1 MAAIAVISISLKSKR
16 AGGEGDIYHMLKIV
30 LLLAAIG
37 HILCGAC
44 DCLLGY
50 SPSGRLDLKG
60 GLKDAD
66 RMREVF
72 QDMPSKWP
80 FISIILGVYAITMFG
95 FGYLELSRWMEQY
108 SVAASTVMYISAV
121 VFLIFIVAHHVICG
135 VVEWFYI
142 RLGRTDE
149 ARNVVLEFQMKTIA
163 TMVIGYL
170 GLAAFVITLFIMVVS
185 GRTSLP
191 QWACVLNTL
200 PLMVVLTPT
209 KLPAK
214 GNIAGAIMY
223 MGLLIFI

>member
-1 MAAIAVISISLKSKR
+1 
-16 AGGEGDIYHMLKIV
+16 MLKIV
-30 LLLAAIG
+30 LLLGAIG
-37 HILCGAC
+37 HILCGVC

-80 FISIILGVYAITMFG
+80 FISIMLGVYAITVFG
-95 FGYLELSRWMEQY
+95 FGYLELSKWMGQY
-108 SVAASTVMYISAV
+108 STAASIVMFISAM
-121 VFLIFIVAHHVICG
+121 VFLISIVAHHVICG

-142 RLGRTDE
+142 KLGRTDE
-149 ARNVVLEFQMKTIA
+149 ARNVVLEFQMKTIV
-163 TMVIGYL
+163 TMVVGYL
-170 GLAAFVITLFIMVVS
+170 GLAAFVMTLFLMVVS

-191 QWACVLNTL
+191 QWACVFNTL
-200 PLMVVLTPT
+200 PLMVVLALT

-214 GNIAGAIMY
+214 GNIAGAIMF
-223 MGLLIFI
+223 MGLSILIAF

>member
-1 MAAIAVISISLKSKR
+1 MEI
-16 AGGEGDIYHMLKIV
+16 DMLKLV

-60 GLKDAD
+60 GIKDAGK
-66 RMREVF
+66 MREVF
-72 QDMPSKWP
+72 KDMPSKFP
-80 FISIILGVYAITMFG
+80 FISIMAGVYAITMFG

-108 SVAASTVMYISAV
+108 SNAAAIVMYISAV
-121 VFLIFIVAHHVICG
+121 VFLGFIMAHHVICG

-142 RLGRTDE
+142 KLGRTDE
-149 ARNVVLEFQMKTIA
+149 ARAVVLEFQTKTIT

-170 GLAAFVITLFIMVVS
+170 GLAAFVITLFIAVVS

-191 QWACVLNTL
+191 QWACVVNTL
-200 PLMVVLTPT
+200 PLMVVLAPT

-223 MGLLIFI
+223 IGLLILI